1 MTNIFTWLIY
11 IYDMTNLFC
20 YTTNDSIYIDY
31 NYVDSVSLAENI
43 FDSFKIESKSSQNT
57 YIWLVQNILIE
68 IRLGIPRKQ
77 MSTRYP

>member
-1 MTNIFTWLIY
+1 
-11 IYDMTNLFC
+11 MTNLFC

-57 YIWLVQNILIE
+57 YI
-68 IRLGIPRKQ
+68 
-77 MSTRYP
+77 